1 MFLVCSPLLPCH
13 VSFCNACIIW
23 LILEPHLVVN
33 LLLVS
38 RNFNTIT
45 ALGIEYASIF
55 VNDYEHKL
63 AWYPNGISM
72 EFVVLNALTG
82 ELFVC

>member
-1 MFLVCSPLLPCH
+1 
-13 VSFCNACIIW
+13 
-23 LILEPHLVVN
+23 VN